1 MLDPEIAVVGL
12 GGNVGDV
19 EATFRAA
26 LAELD
31 ASPGIHV
38 RDVSSVYRTA
48 PIGGPAQDDYLNA
61 AAKVG
66 TRLSPQQLLTRL
78 HEIEDQFGRVREV
91 EDGPRTLDLDILWW
105 KGRAFRDRTLIV
117 PHPRLVERRFALE
130 PLLEL
135 VPSAGDA
142 RRLPLREALD
152 ALPDQGVTVLGPSS
166 LVYDPT

>member
-19 EATFRAA
+19 QATFRAA

-38 RDVSSVYRTA
+38 RDVSSLYRTT
-48 PIGGPAQDDYLNA
+48 PIGGPPQDDYLNA
-61 AAKVG
+61 AVKVG
-66 TRLSPQQLLTRL
+66 TRLSPQQLLVRL
-78 HEIEDQFGRVREV
+78 HEIEDQFGRVRGV

-105 KGRAFRDRTLIV
+105 KGRAFRDRTLAV
-117 PHPRLVERRFALE
+117 PHPRITERRFALE

-135 VPSAGDA
+135 VPRAGDA
-142 RRLPLREALD
+142 RRRPLRDALD
-152 ALPDQGVTVLGPSS
+152 VLPDQGVTVLGPSS